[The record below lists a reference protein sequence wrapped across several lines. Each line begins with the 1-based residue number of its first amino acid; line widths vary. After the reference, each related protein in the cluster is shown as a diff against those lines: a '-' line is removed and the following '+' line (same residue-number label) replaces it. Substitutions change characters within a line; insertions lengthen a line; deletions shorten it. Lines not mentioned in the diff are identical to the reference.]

1 MFHFVK
7 SSHTTD
13 SAQHILRA
21 LFQLAWLLLYGLVS
35 FFFTQTMIAYYN
47 PSLLSHNT
55 SNQGLQNG
63 VKFIPSFLVENHIS
77 TRSSTLA
84 NMVRTSYP
92 LPGGIGSFA
101 EFWPLECFET
111 ERFCDG
117 LKCFLVFTPI
127 WRRCPILTNISQVE
141 SNLLLESDQCSMFI
155 HLAVVFVNDGK
166 LRGFPTSV
174 ALHIHRFTV
183 IPTWICG
190 CLH

>member
-1 MFHFVK
+1 M
-7 SSHTTD
+7 T
-13 SAQHILRA
+13 
-21 LFQLAWLLLYGLVS
+21 
-35 FFFTQTMIAYYN
+35 
-47 PSLLSHNT
+47 
-55 SNQGLQNG
+55 
-63 VKFIPSFLVENHIS
+63 FIPSFLVENHIS
-77 TRSSTLA
+77 TRSSTHA

-127 WRRCPILTNISQVE
+127 WRRCPILTNSSQVE
-141 SNLLLESDQCSMFI
+141 SNHLLESDQCFNVYSD
-155 HLAVVFVNDGK
+155 LAVVFVNDRK
-166 LRGFPTSV
+166 LRGFPTLV
-174 ALHIHRFTV
+174 ALHIHRCLYNSDTVDPITVVSGFIV